1 MEVVIM
7 TTTELNKNTQRA
19 KAWIDSYFQSS
30 CFSVR
35 DFYSSR
41 VYRKESIEDAIK
53 SRMRDEGLKDYR
65 IVSGNGFYFTCGYMD
80 ETENILYIETAY
92 NIFEIDLR

>member
-1 MEVVIM
+1 MY
-7 TTTELNKNTQRA
+7 TTKLNKTTERA
-19 KAWIDSYFQSS
+19 KRWIDSYFTSS

-35 DFYSSR
+35 DFYKSR

-53 SRMRDEGLKDYR
+53 MKMRENDLHDYK

-80 ETENILYIETAY
+80 KTENILYIETAS

>member
-1 MEVVIM
+1 MN
-7 TTTELNKNTQRA
+7 TTKLNKTTQKA
-19 KAWIDSYFQSS
+19 KSWIDFYFSSS

-35 DFYSSR
+35 DFYTSR

-53 SRMRDEGLKDYR
+53 MKMRENNLHDYR

-80 ETENILYIETAY
+80 KEKNILYIETAY
-92 NIFEIDLR
+92 NTFEIAL